1 MTIPCKLFH
10 VSPTRF
16 EKPRLEPALNF
27 LLDRGEK
34 LNKSPNGS
42 MGIWVSPYPSSCR
55 AFGPE
60 VAALELSSDTRYA
73 VMALNQLYKLYVQ
86 ANDWPYKEQ
95 VLAHQRLGRA
105 LAERCDVLLIG
116 DAHREAGEIIVLNT
130 HVITKWE
137 WLENYDFSTDTES
150 VGLDE
155 IKIDTAF
162 SRELRSW
169 QLTDATAR

>member
-1 MTIPCKLFH
+1 
-10 VSPTRF
+10 
-16 EKPRLEPALNF
+16 
-27 LLDRGEK
+27 
-34 LNKSPNGS
+34 
-42 MGIWVSPYPSSCR
+42 MGIWVSPYPRSCR